1 MTTAKP
7 KSCMGSLCHA
17 GAVVYQKQRRPHGIA
32 WGLLLFELNCFDSA
46 ISLDQYDP
54 CSSSAERHNENDCRK
69 NPLVSLKFSVR
80 AITVRDRECPRH
92 LRFLPVGQ

>member
-32 WGLLLFELNCFDSA
+32 WGLLLFKLNCFDSA

-54 CSSSAERHNENDCRK
+54 GSSSAEHHNDNDCRK
-69 NPLVSLKFSVR
+69 NPLVSIKFSVR
-80 AITVRDRECPRH
+80 AITVRDQGSPFH
-92 LRFLPVGQ
+92 LRFHLVG